1 MSAFL
6 ILYDTGMKASYP
18 LLAIS
23 NLLLMVT
30 TAVVGLMV
38 SGDESLF
45 MRHMLLGVLT
55 AMYTCF
61 VHIVLF
67 MYFVVQEKIVTQS
80 ILHHNLDAAYSP
92 RMQSLKSRALKLS
105 GLGIA
110 CILTTS
116 GLGAA
121 INIVSGP
128 TAHLVAAFTTI
139 CLHGLVFCLQYLLID
154 ECVRLKLA
162 AFGE

>member
-1 MSAFL
+1 
-6 ILYDTGMKASYP
+6 MKASYP

-23 NLLLMVT
+23 NLLLMIV

-38 SGDESLF
+38 SGEESYF

-67 MYFVVQEKIVTQS
+67 MYFVVQEKIVAQS
-80 ILHHNLDAAYSP
+80 ILHHELDVAYSP
-92 RMQSLKSRALKLS
+92 RLQSLKWRALKLS
-105 GLGIA
+105 GVGIVA
-110 CILTTS
+110 ILVTA

-121 INIVSGP
+121 TDIASGP
-128 TAHLVAAFTTI
+128 TAHLVAAFAAI
-139 CLHGLVFCLQYLLID
+139 CLHGVLFYLQYALID
-154 ECVRLKLA
+154 ECGDTTRA

>member
-1 MSAFL
+1 
-6 ILYDTGMKASYP
+6 MKASYP

-23 NLLLMVT
+23 NLLLMVV

-38 SGDESLF
+38 SGEESLF

-80 ILHHNLDAAYSP
+80 ILHHNLNVAYSP
-92 RMQSLKSRALKLS
+92 RMQSLKGRALKLS

-110 CILTTS
+110 GILTTS

-121 INIVSGP
+121 IGIASGP
-128 TAHLVAAFTTI
+128 TTHLVAAFTTI
-139 CLHGLVFCLQYLLID
+139 CLLGVVFYLQYLLIV
-154 ECVRLKLA
+154 ECGRVTQA